1 MEAELCQGHPSAGA
15 PEQGAAALPFQL
27 ADLPADVRLHGL
39 ALSGDLGKATR
50 IGHFQEQLEI
60 LNLHGGLSYA
70 KNGITEILDRPL
82 GTCH

>member
-1 MEAELCQGHPSAGA
+1 
-15 PEQGAAALPFQL
+15 
-27 ADLPADVRLHGL
+27 VRLHGL

-50 IGHFQEQLEI
+50 IGHFEEQLEI